1 MPVHPSHHAP
11 PPDLARFSLW
21 LSLPQ
26 LITWGS
32 VFYTFSLLMTPL
44 EAELGMGRAESS
56 LAFSL
61 ALLAEGLVAYLVGRW
76 IDAGHERL
84 VMTLGSLWIGLG
96 LLGHSAVQ
104 SVAGFYAAWV
114 WLGLGLA
121 ATLYTPA
128 FAVVTR
134 RFPQDFRRAVI
145 TLTFLGGL
153 ASTVFIPLFAWWM
166 DLWGWR
172 QALWALAALQFAVCL
187 PLHAW
192 LLQGAPRPPR
202 SPRPPHRSGSA
213 HATQPSAPLSA
224 QPNTPTPPTSVREHL
239 RHRPFWLLAL
249 FMVLMMAVT
258 AALPAHMIALLQ
270 EAGLSPAWVIAVP
283 AAIGVIQ
290 VVGRLVLWVF
300 ERRWDVHSANRWIPG
315 FIPMGLLA
323 LLLGGFHPLGALVF
337 VLLFGLGNGMI
348 TIVKGTALAQYV
360 SRDHVGQLNGLLGLP
375 IALARAA
382 APLAVGLLWSPA
394 AGYKIALG
402 WLLVASL
409 MATAALWV
417 AQRQALRA
425 RH

>member
-1 MPVHPSHHAP
+1 MRFFRP
-11 PPDLARFSLW
+11 PRSLTSGHFSFW
-21 LSLPQ
+21 LSWPQ

-44 EAELGMGRAESS
+44 EAELGMSRAESS

-61 ALLAEGLVAYLVGRW
+61 ALLAEGAMAYAVGRW
-76 IDAGHERL
+76 IDAGHERR
-84 VMTLGSLWIGLG
+84 VMTLGSIWVGLG
-96 LLGHSAVQ
+96 LLGHSAVN
-104 SVAGFYAAWV
+104 SVLGFYAAWI

-134 RFPQDFRRAVI
+134 RFPQDFRRAII

-166 DLWGWR
+166 QLWGWR
-172 QALWALAALQFAVCL
+172 QALWVVAALQLLVCA

-192 LLQGAPRPPR
+192 LLRGPAEHPLPAPAASTEVVPVPV
-202 SPRPPHRSGSA
+202 G
-213 HATQPSAPLSA
+213 
-224 QPNTPTPPTSVREHL
+224 VYL
-239 RHRPFWLLAL
+239 RQRPFWLLAV

-258 AALPAHMIALLQ
+258 SALPAHMVALLQ
-270 EAGLSPAWVIAVP
+270 EAGLSPVWVIAIP

-290 VVGRLVLWVF
+290 VVGRGVLFVF
-300 ERRWDVHSANRWIPG
+300 ERYWNVHTANRWIPG
-315 FIPMGLLA
+315 FIPLGLLA
-323 LLLGGFHPLGALVF
+323 LLIGGVHPAGALVF
-337 VLLFGLGNGMI
+337 VLLYGLGNGML

-382 APLAVGLLWSPA
+382 APLCVGLLWSPTTGYQA
-394 AGYKIALG
+394 ALNG
-402 WLLVASL
+402 LLVASVL
-409 MATAALWV
+409 ATAALWV
-417 AQRQALRA
+417 AQKQALNPPQA
-425 RH
+425 RP